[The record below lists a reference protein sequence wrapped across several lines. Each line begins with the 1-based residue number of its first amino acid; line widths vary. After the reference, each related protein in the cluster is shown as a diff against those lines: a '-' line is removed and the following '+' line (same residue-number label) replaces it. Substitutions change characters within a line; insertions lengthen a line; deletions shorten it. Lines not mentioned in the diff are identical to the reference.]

1 MNKARFLLDLPLALD
16 RSDPVPL
23 ARQLADRIRAA
34 IQQGILLDGTRLPS
48 SRALAASI
56 GVSRG
61 VVTATY
67 EQLASGGFLQQLP
80 RSAPRVHSPR
90 AASPAE
96 PAGQPTPL
104 HDFTAI
110 APDLG
115 LFPRREWLR
124 ALQDVLRSAPDSVL
138 DYSSGEG
145 LPALRNELA
154 AYLGRV
160 RGVQAQPSQIVITQ
174 GFTQGLA
181 VITRV
186 LMRHGVR
193 SIAVENPYDPEFIR
207 TAKRS
212 GIDLVPLPVDGRG
225 AAVGQLGAT
234 QAAAALL
241 TPAHQFP
248 MGSVL
253 DGQRRREA
261 LQWARGTGAVIIE
274 DDYSAEYRYDRTP
287 VTALQGLGPDHVIY
301 AGSTSK
307 TLAPGLRLG
316 WLVVPPAWLPEI
328 RQEKWEQDSGSPGL
342 DQLAFARFLAAGALD
357 EHLRRTRRTYARRR
371 HRFIGQIQHHLP
383 QVSVV
388 GASAGLHL
396 TVLLRQEVDMPA
408 FLNAAAAA
416 GIHVNDLSSYAF
428 APHRHGQGLVLGYS
442 RIREASAAA
451 ALGRL
456 ATLLDDHR
464 LH

>member
-16 RSDPVPL
+16 RSDPVPM
-23 ARQLADRIRAA
+23 ACQLSDRIRAA
-34 IQQGILLDGTRLPS
+34 IQQGILQDGTRLPS
-48 SRALAASI
+48 SRALAADI

-61 VVTATY
+61 VVTASY
-67 EQLASGGFLQQLP
+67 EQLASGGFLLQVP
-80 RSAPRVHSPR
+80 RSVPRVHSPR
-90 AASPAE
+90 PASPAE
-96 PAGQPTPL
+96 PPDQPAPR

-124 ALQDVLRSAPDSVL
+124 ALQDVLRLAPDSAL
-138 DYSSGEG
+138 DYAPGEG
-145 LPALRNELA
+145 LAALRHELA

-160 RGVQAQPSQIVITQ
+160 RGVHAQPAQIVITQ

-186 LMRHGVR
+186 LTRRGAT
-193 SIAVENPYDPEFIR
+193 SIAIENPYDSEFIK

-212 GIDLVPLPVDGRG
+212 SLDLVPLPVDGRG
-225 AAVGQLGAT
+225 ADIGQLAAT
-234 QAAAALL
+234 QAGAALL

-261 LQWARGTGAVIIE
+261 LEWASGTGAVIIE
-274 DDYSAEYRYDRTP
+274 DDYTAEYRYDRTP

-316 WLVVPPAWLPEI
+316 WLVVPPDWLPEI
-328 RQEKWEQDSGSPGL
+328 RQEKWEQDSGSPSL
-342 DQLAFARFLAAGALD
+342 DQLAFARFLATGEFD

-383 QVSVV
+383 QVTVV

-396 TVLLRQEVDMPA
+396 TALLRQEVDMPA

-428 APHRHGQGLVLGYS
+428 APHGHGQGIVLGYS

-451 ALGRL
+451 ALGLL
-456 ATLLDDHR
+456 ATLLDEHR
-464 LH
+464 VR